1 MTADSRRVCRPFL
14 WNIPPVPLSDTTN
27 AVSERSRDKSTYERG
42 TIMRKLILAML
53 LMCGTVMTFADA
65 AKWTDNF
72 PQAVAGAK
80 KEKKP
85 ILMLF
90 TGSDWCPYCIRMD
103 EEAFAKP
110 QFAEF
115 LNRNFVLFKAD
126 FPKQK
131 QLLPGT
137 VQQNNALA
145 RKYGIEGFPT
155 VLVISADGKVL
166 AKTGYL
172 STTRVDD
179 YIKHYE
185 AILKKIK

>member
-1 MTADSRRVCRPFL
+1 MVFEKDR
-14 WNIPPVPLSDTTN
+14 NN
-27 AVSERSRDKSTYERG
+27 QSERG
-42 TIMRKLILAML
+42 IIMKKLILAML
-53 LMCGTVMTFADA
+53 MMCGAVMAFADA
-65 AKWTDNF
+65 AKWTENF

-90 TGSDWCPYCIRMD
+90 TGSDWCPYCIRME

-115 LNRNFVLFKAD
+115 LNKNFILFKAD
-126 FPKQK
+126 FPRQK
-131 QLLPGT
+131 QLLPGV
-137 VQQNNALA
+137 VQQNNVLV

-155 VLVISADGKVL
+155 VLVVSADGKVL
-166 AKTGYL
+166 ARTGYL
-172 STTRVDD
+172 PSTGVDG

-185 AILKKIK
+185 AILKKLK